1 MASSAREQHQNI
13 DSLSDP
19 FARNALRVA
28 YHVRKYSVLY
38 VCGALG
44 AIALALFPTYTGS
57 TGGNQSVAEGQ
68 GIYGNKGAGGQG
80 GGALNGTSTVTS
92 GTGAPAGAGATA
104 ASGSAGAGKSGSP
117 GSQAGAAVT
126 TAASGTSGA
135 SNQVLVGRGV
145 TRGGFTC
152 APGVRQLPFS
162 VYADPCVAK
171 YTGSNGGSTWNGV
184 TAKTITIAIRH
195 TSDSTGANEQATNAE
210 SEAAGGQ
217 TYETSESYI
226 KAVTAYLNKTI
237 ELYGRQVKL
246 VDYSGQGN
254 YTNEELDTGQAAAC
268 ADADAEATS
277 VHAFMG
283 VDFEG
288 LYEWG
293 PFAECAARYK
303 MMTPQGAPYFPESYY
318 KKYDPYVWA
327 TTMNC
332 SMIADEVGEFI
343 GKQIAPFP
351 AKFAGTD
358 GATNLQNAPRKFGTY
373 VPNNAEYQECVNQT
387 LQIDENQY
395 HVAKNREDQYNYAL
409 DISQFPND
417 TQRAAIQFAAN
428 KDTTIVLACDPISPI
443 FLTKDAFN
451 QGYHPEWLIIGV
463 AFDATDNWAQLWDQ
477 DEVNGHLF
485 GLSQAASTDEL
496 LNPNGEAGKA
506 LKAAG
511 VPFNITSVTD
521 YYEML
526 SIFDQ
531 LQAAGPDLTPA
542 NVAAGT
548 HGLPVGGPG
557 AFGTWYYGQTHTA
570 IVDSREVYW
579 LGNQT
584 SKADGRPGTY
594 VPIYKGKRFR
604 AGQFPTGQPP
614 FYQ

>member
-1 MASSAREQHQNI
+1 MASSAREQHANI
-13 DSLSDP
+13 DALSDP

-44 AIALALFPTYTGS
+44 AIALALFPTYD
-57 TGGNQSVAEGQ
+57 GGNGGSQSVAQGQ
-68 GIYGNKGAGGQG
+68 GIYGNTGSAASSSNGSLAGSSAGSAAGSLTGTSATGAVGSVATGTSTAPGGPAGAAAATSGAGG
-80 GGALNGTSTVTS
+80 
-92 GTGAPAGAGATA
+92 AT
-104 ASGSAGAGKSGSP
+104 
-117 GSQAGAAVT
+117 
-126 TAASGTSGA
+126 
-135 SNQVLVGRGV
+135 NQVLVGQGV

-152 APGVRQLPFS
+152 SPGVRQLPFS
-162 VYADPCVAK
+162 VYAAPCVAK
-171 YTGSNGGSTWNGV
+171 YTGSNGGKTWNGV
-184 TAKTITIAIRH
+184 TDKSITIAIRH

-217 TYETSESYI
+217 TYETSETYI
-226 KAVTAYLNKTI
+226 KAITGYLNKTM
-237 ELYGRQVKL
+237 ELYGRQVNL
-246 VDYSGQGN
+246 VDFNGQGN
-254 YTNEELDTGQAAAC
+254 YTDEELDTGQAAAC

-277 VHAFMG
+277 VHAFTSI
-283 VDFEG
+283 DFEG
-288 LYEWG
+288 IYEWG

-303 MMTPQGAPYFPESYY
+303 MMTLQGAPYFPESYY

-332 SMIADEVGEFI
+332 SLIAQEVGEFI
-343 GKQIAPFP
+343 GKQIAPYP

-358 GATNLQNAPRKFGTY
+358 GATNLQNKQRTFGTY

-395 HVAKNREDQYNYAL
+395 HVAKNREDQYNYSL

-463 AFDATDNWAQLWDQ
+463 AFTDTDNWAQLWDQ

-485 GLSQAASTDEL
+485 GLSQAASTSQL
-496 LNPNGEAGKA
+496 LDPNGEAGKV

-511 VPFNITSVTD
+511 VPFNITSVSD
-521 YYEML
+521 YYGML

-548 HGLPVGGPG
+548 HGLPLGGPG
-557 AFGTWYYGQTHTA
+557 AFGTWHYGQTHTA
-570 IVDSREVYW
+570 ITDSREVYW
-579 LGNQT
+579 IGNQT
-584 SKADGRPGTY
+584 SQADGRPGTY
-594 VPIYKGKRFR
+594 VPIYNGKRFT